1 METYTPIIQATLAE
15 WLQLTIDHPLYA
27 AALVIGVWLLT
38 AMLYSIKSAGLNK
51 KIIASEQAR
60 TAAETNLNTAEQQR
74 QQAQDDTLAI
84 TEQLEQQQQAT
95 NAEKQHALAVEQ
107 QNAQRNQ
114 QIAAIIQRLASSF
127 DIGERP
133 VTVIDNLKADDL
145 WQQHDKVITKLIEA
159 LRTEQLAKTELERF
173 YQAEKTK
180 LAETEAKLVSLQ
192 AKTNDQP
199 NLVLALQA
207 LQQHQNDT
215 QRDLN
220 ATLIKHQADL
230 VQLLQQERPATQPI
244 TVQPSTSLPVIE
256 QVAVVTEQPNVV
268 IPPTEVVEKLQALF
282 KKPEPAIA
290 PPLEDKI
297 TLSPQATAQ
306 PVSIVLKP
314 EVAPAPLATVMPVE
328 KTPEK
333 PNKSSALKGMY
344 QKFTTNKAEQ
354 PTPKVA
360 EPEPVKVASVEK
372 TPEKSSKSSALK
384 GLYHKFTT
392 SKAEQSAPVISVVEP
407 EPAPAVVTPI
417 EPASVINAEPIAKA
431 PEKPNNDG
439 QLQGLYQKPTTVKV
453 QEKNLAPESFDDSS
467 GRLEDVADQLTEKLE
482 KMKGLYGKFF
492 SKKD

>member
-1 METYTPIIQATLAE
+1 
-15 WLQLTIDHPLYA
+15 
-27 AALVIGVWLLT
+27 
-38 AMLYSIKSAGLNK
+38 MLYSIKTAGLNK

-114 QIAAIIQRLASSF
+114 QITAIIQRLASSF

-145 WQQHDKVITKLIEA
+145 WQQHDKVISKLIEA
-159 LRTEQLAKTELERF
+159 LRIEQLAKTELERF

-207 LQQHQNDT
+207 LQQHHNDT

-220 ATLIKHQADL
+220 ATLKKHQADL
-230 VQLLQQERPATQPI
+230 VQLLQQERPAAQVI
-244 TVQPSTSLPVIE
+244 TVQPPVSLPVIE
-256 QVAVVTEQPNVV
+256 QVAVVTEQPRVV
-268 IPPTEVVEKLQALF
+268 IPPVEVAEKRQELF
-282 KKPEPAIA
+282 KKPEPTIA
-290 PPLEDKI
+290 STHEDEI

-306 PVSIVLKP
+306 PASIVLEP
-314 EVAPAPLATVMPVE
+314 EVTPAPPAAE

-333 PNKSSALKGMY
+333 PSKGSALKGMY
-344 QKFTTNKAEQ
+344 QKFTTSKTEQ
-354 PTPKVA
+354 STPAVSVA
-360 EPEPVKVASVEK
+360 KSEPVKVASVEK
-372 TPEKSSKSSALK
+372 TPEKPSKGSALK
-384 GLYHKFTT
+384 GIYKKFTAN
-392 SKAEQSAPVISVVEP
+392 KAEQSTPVISVVKPEPTPAVVALVEP
-407 EPAPAVVTPI
+407 EPAP
-417 EPASVINAEPIAKA
+417 VIKIEPIAKA
-431 PEKPNNDG
+431 PEKSSNVEQP
-439 QLQGLYQKPTTVKV
+439 QGLYQKPSTVKV
-453 QEKNLAPESFDDSS
+453 QEKDLAPESFDDSS
-467 GRLEDVADQLTEKLE
+467 SRLEEVADQITEKLE